1 LQFIQTNW
9 PLLWAIL
16 FYAIYYVK
24 GIEWKW
30 EKKREIVAVTLLILT
45 ILILPFHLW
54 GTYNINGLSN
64 QGMHVGSSDSF
75 DLAPEETYKSLALSN
90 LYSES
95 YGYLVLSAVGGNCT
109 VYICDE
115 NNPESYANFT
125 EYAQP
130 QTYTEINFTDSEYIH
145 IPLQFHLPYHY
156 SELNVVA
163 IWTLNFYNPS
173 QTEQISVTFHIQGSP
188 LMIDPPPP
196 GPLLKYYQPTAV
208 LVGLWFGA
216 VFATLL
222 SHVVR
227 KRNQRT
233 AISEKEDNL
242 EAQDSKPRDEL

>member
-9 PLLWAIL
+9 LFLWAIL

-30 EKKREIVAVTLLILT
+30 ERKREIVAVTLLILT

-54 GTYNINGLSN
+54 GTYNIDGLSN
-64 QGMHVGSSDSF
+64 QGMPMGSSDSF
-75 DLAPEETYKSLALSN
+75 DLAPEETYTSMALSN

-95 YGYLVLSAVGGNCT
+95 SGYLVLSAVGGNCT

-115 NNPESYANFT
+115 NNPESYAIFT

-130 QTYTEINFTDSEYIH
+130 QTYAEINFTDSEYIH
-145 IPLQFHLPYHY
+145 IPLLFHLPYHY

-173 QTEQISVTFHIQGSP
+173 QTEQISVTFRIASAPDTAHTP
-188 LMIDPPPP
+188 N
-196 GPLLKYYQPTAV
+196 PLLKYYQPTEA

-227 KRNQRT
+227 KRKQRT
-233 AISEKEDNL
+233 TIPEIVDNL
-242 EAQDSKPRDEL
+242 ETQDSEPHDEL